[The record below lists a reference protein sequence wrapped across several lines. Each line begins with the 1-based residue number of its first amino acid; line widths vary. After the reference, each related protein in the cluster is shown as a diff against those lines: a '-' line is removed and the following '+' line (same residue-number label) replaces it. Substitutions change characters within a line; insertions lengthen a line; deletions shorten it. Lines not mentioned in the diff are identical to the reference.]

1 MHSNHSHCSRLM
13 MIVRNSFDQHD
24 DDVDGG
30 GGDGDGED
38 GVDNDGDDN
47 CVVRIS
53 S

>member
-13 MIVRNSFDQHD
+13 MIVRNSFDEHD

-30 GGDGDGED
+30 GDDGEV

-47 CVVRIS
+47 SVDRNS